1 MKRIIQDMDTVFN
14 QMVEDYPDVVTVNNT
29 GDYFIA
35 TVDVPGGMMEFLV
48 DKSDPHDLAVGV
60 MNTMDY
66 TTGHLEPR
74 LPRIMDIKQ
83 VSFWLW
89 DTLVRPDAEEFDA

>member
-14 QMVEDYPDVVTVNNT
+14 QMVEDYPDVVTVDNT

-35 TVDVPGGMMEFLV
+35 TVDVPGGMMEFTANKY
-48 DKSDPHDLAVGV
+48 DQHDLAVGI
-60 MNTMDY
+60 MHYMDSD
-66 TTGHLEPR
+66 TQLAEPGM
-74 LPRIMDIKQ
+74 PRIMDLKQ

-89 DTLVRPDAEEFDA
+89 ENLVRADVEEFDA